1 MHSMTPELRHADRG
15 ICWGCKGPDERGPF
29 IEPAFIVTLRKEHAM
44 LTPVR
49 AASNASFSSQG
60 QTAAIVA
67 GGLGRSVVAPAPVNA
82 VEAADLN
89 SAIAGKLNILL
100 LAARERMVEA
110 LFDVIDAAG
119 RSISLDRGE
128 DESNLAFASRLA
140 DAIRRLPAARIDE
153 VERQLTEQGHSL
165 PLRTIAEALKN
176 PAGPEAARIIAYLEI
191 VRYKDRD
198 LAARAVVRS
207 YRQNDASPIRAEAR
221 PEIQL
226 QEDSRPTA
234 VMRQPAEKVP
244 VPAARLTEAAALV
257 LAEEP
262 VIAETVEAADPETPR
277 PAKTLAQSAPVAAGE
292 VAAEESVLQE
302 IEAQQ
307 LLSGD
312 PEKVDDTQEAMEQ
325 STIQPRMVSAKAD
338 PLIPR
343 NWAGI
348 VASMTEEV
356 SEMIATVIREQES
369 ETVLEDIPV
378 EAAVEIDAI
387 LDDAVISE
395 ATGTLAKP
403 PAEFMAPDAR
413 QSAALRPSQ
422 MDIAPLVAEVRQPR
436 EISAQPQMIPVPETA
451 EASYVPLA
459 ARMPEGLAYAQLPY
473 QFAKDTPSNEK
484 AGETHHQHQHHR
496 DGTSQ
501 DQQQAQSGG
510 EDAEPDA
517 EETDAAPERRA
528 PRMIDAEPSAQPA
541 GAADDPVYA
550 LYQRMVG
557 WE

>member
-1 MHSMTPELRHADRG
+1 
-15 ICWGCKGPDERGPF
+15 
-29 IEPAFIVTLRKEHAM
+29 M
-44 LTPVR
+44 LTPIR

-67 GGLGRSVVAPAPVNA
+67 SGLGQSVIAPAPVNA

-140 DAIRRLPAARIDE
+140 DAIRRLPTARIDE
-153 VERQLTEQGHSL
+153 VERQLTENGHSV

-176 PAGPEAARIIAYLEI
+176 PTGPEAARVVAYLEI

-207 YRQNDASPIRAEAR
+207 YGQNDASPMRAEAR
-221 PEIQL
+221 PEIRL
-226 QEDSRPTA
+226 HEDRLPA
-234 VMRQPAEKVP
+234 AMRQPADTA
-244 VPAARLTEAAALV
+244 PASADSLIEAAALV
-257 LAEEP
+257 TVEEAVVAE
-262 VIAETVEAADPETPR
+262 AVEAADPETPQAENR
-277 PAKTLAQSAPVAAGE
+277 AQSAPATARE
-292 VAAEESVLQE
+292 IAPEESAPQE
-302 IEAQQ
+302 IEAGQP
-307 LLSGD
+307 L
-312 PEKVDDTQEAMEQ
+312 PTEAAAADDTQATPEPPAIQTGAM
-325 STIQPRMVSAKAD
+325 SDKVD
-338 PLIPR
+338 PVIPR

-356 SEMIATVIREQES
+356 SEMIATIIREQDI
-369 ETVLEDIPV
+369 ETALEDVPV
-378 EAAVEIDAI
+378 EAAVEIDTI
-387 LDDAVISE
+387 LDDAVISD
-395 ATGTLAKP
+395 ATETLTRQ
-403 PAEFMAPDAR
+403 PAEFTAPDPR
-413 QSAALRPSQ
+413 QSAALRPPQ
-422 MDIAPLVAEVRQPR
+422 MDIEAAAAAARQPK
-436 EISAQPQMIPVPETA
+436 EISAQPQPMPLPETA

-459 ARMPEGLAYAQLPY
+459 ARMPEGFAYTQLPY
-473 QFAKDTPSNEK
+473 QFAKDTPPNEK
-484 AGETHHQHQHHR
+484 AGETHHEHQHQR
-496 DGTSQ
+496 DDASE

-517 EETDAAPERRA
+517 EETAAAPERRA
-528 PRMIDAEPSAQPA
+528 PRMIDAEPSAYQPGVA
-541 GAADDPVYA
+541 TDPVYA

>member
-1 MHSMTPELRHADRG
+1 
-15 ICWGCKGPDERGPF
+15 
-29 IEPAFIVTLRKEHAM
+29 M

-119 RSISLDRGE
+119 RSIALDRGD

-153 VERQLTEQGHSL
+153 VERQLTAQGHSL

-176 PAGPEAARIIAYLEI
+176 PAGPEAARIVAYLEI

-207 YRQNDASPIRAEAR
+207 YRQNDASPMRAEAR

-226 QEDSRPTA
+226 HEDSRPAA
-234 VMRQPAEKVP
+234 VMRQPAEKAP
-244 VPAARLTEAAALV
+244 VPAAPLTEAAALV
-257 LAEEP
+257 IAEEP
-262 VIAETVEAADPETPR
+262 VIAETVEAADPETPQPEETR
-277 PAKTLAQSAPVAAGE
+277 AQPAPVVAAE
-292 VAAEESVLQE
+292 VAAEESLPQE

-307 LLSGD
+307 LLSTD
-312 PEKVDDTQEAMEQ
+312 LDKIDDMQEAAEQ
-325 STIQPRMVSAKAD
+325 SAVQPRIVSDKAD
-338 PLIPR
+338 PVIPR

-348 VASMTEEV
+348 VASMTEEA
-356 SEMIATVIREQES
+356 SEMIATLIREQEI
-369 ETVLEDIPV
+369 ETVLEDVPV
-378 EAAVEIDAI
+378 EAAVEIDVI
-387 LDDAVISE
+387 LDEAVISE
-395 ATGTLAKP
+395 ATGSMTKQPVELA
-403 PAEFMAPDAR
+403 APDAR
-413 QSAALRPSQ
+413 QPAVLRPSQ
-422 MDIAPLVAEVRQPR
+422 TEIPPLAVEPRQPR
-436 EISAQPQMIPVPETA
+436 EISAQPHMMPVSEMTETA
-451 EASYVPLA
+451 YVPLA
-459 ARMPEGLAYAQLPY
+459 ARMPEGLAYTQLPY
-473 QFAKDTPSNEK
+473 QFAKDMMSNEK
-484 AGETHHQHQHHR
+484 AGETHHQHQHQHHR
-496 DGTSQ
+496 DGAPPDQNQ

-510 EDAEPDA
+510 EDAEPDG
-517 EETDAAPERRA
+517 EETDAAPARRT
-528 PRMIDAEPSAQPA
+528 PRMIDAEPVAHQPA
-541 GAADDPVYA
+541 DAAADPVYA

>member
-1 MHSMTPELRHADRG
+1 
-15 ICWGCKGPDERGPF
+15 
-29 IEPAFIVTLRKEHAM
+29 M

-67 GGLGRSVVAPAPVNA
+67 GGIGHSVIAPAPVNA

-153 VERQLTEQGHSL
+153 VERQLTEQGHSV

-176 PAGPEAARIIAYLEI
+176 PTGPEAARIVAYLEI

-207 YRQNDASPIRAEAR
+207 YGQNDASPMRAEAR

-226 QEDSRPTA
+226 HEDSL
-234 VMRQPAEKVP
+234 
-244 VPAARLTEAAALV
+244 PAAIRQSADKLPMPADSLIEVATPVTVEEA
-257 LAEEP
+257 
-262 VIAETVEAADPETPR
+262 VIAEAVEAADPEMPKGENR
-277 PAKTLAQSAPVAAGE
+277 AQSAPATAKE
-292 VAAEESVLQE
+292 IAPEKFASQE
-302 IEAQQ
+302 IETAQPLPTEAAAADETPEPPVIQ
-307 LLSGD
+307 PSAT
-312 PEKVDDTQEAMEQ
+312 PEKVD
-325 STIQPRMVSAKAD
+325 PV
-338 PLIPR
+338 IPR

-356 SEMIATVIREQES
+356 SEIIATIIREQDV
-369 ETVLEDIPV
+369 ETVLEDVPV
-378 EAAVEIDAI
+378 EAAVEIDTI
-387 LDDAVISE
+387 LDDAVISD
-395 ATGTLAKP
+395 ATETLTRQ
-403 PAEFMAPDAR
+403 PAEFTAPDAR

-422 MDIAPLVAEVRQPR
+422 MDIETVAAAVRQPK
-436 EISAQPQMIPVPETA
+436 EISAQPQLMPVPETA
-451 EASYVPLA
+451 EASYVPLV
-459 ARMPEGLAYAQLPY
+459 ARMPEGLAYTQLPY
-473 QFAKDTPSNEK
+473 QFAKDTPSKEK

-496 DGTSQ
+496 DDAQQ
-501 DQQQAQSGG
+501 DEQQAQSGG

-517 EETDAAPERRA
+517 EETVATPERRT
-528 PRMIDAEPSAQPA
+528 PRMIDTEPSAYQP
-541 GAADDPVYA
+541 GAAADPVYA

>member
-1 MHSMTPELRHADRG
+1 
-15 ICWGCKGPDERGPF
+15 
-29 IEPAFIVTLRKEHAM
+29 M

-67 GGLGRSVVAPAPVNA
+67 GGLGQSVIAPAPVNA

-110 LFDVIDAAG
+110 LFDIIDAAG
-119 RSISLDRGE
+119 RSISLERGE

-140 DAIRRLPAARIDE
+140 DAIRRLPTARIDE
-153 VERQLTEQGHSL
+153 VERQLTENGHSV

-176 PAGPEAARIIAYLEI
+176 PTGPEAARVVAYLEI

-207 YRQNDASPIRAEAR
+207 YGQNDASPMRAEAR
-221 PEIQL
+221 PEIRL
-226 QEDSRPTA
+226 PEVRLHEDSLPA
-234 VMRQPAEKVP
+234 AMRQPADTA
-244 VPAARLTEAAALV
+244 PASADSLIEAAALATV
-257 LAEEP
+257 EEA
-262 VIAETVEAADPETPR
+262 VIAEAAEAADLESPKAENR
-277 PAKTLAQSAPVAAGE
+277 AQSAPVTAREIAPKKS
-292 VAAEESVLQE
+292 APRE
-302 IEAQQ
+302 IEAGQPLPTEAAAADDTLAPPEPAAIQ
-307 LLSGD
+307 TSAMA
-312 PEKVDDTQEAMEQ
+312 EKVD
-325 STIQPRMVSAKAD
+325 PV
-338 PLIPR
+338 IPR

-356 SEMIATVIREQES
+356 SEMIATIIREQDV
-369 ETVLEDIPV
+369 ETVQDDVPV
-378 EAAVEIDAI
+378 EAAVEIDTI
-387 LDDAVISE
+387 LDDAVISD
-395 ATGTLAKP
+395 ATETLTRQ
-403 PAEFMAPDAR
+403 PAEFTAPDAR
-413 QSAALRPSQ
+413 QSAALRPPQ
-422 MDIAPLVAEVRQPR
+422 MDIEAAVAAALQPK
-436 EISAQPQMIPVPETA
+436 EISAQPQMRPVPETA

-459 ARMPEGLAYAQLPY
+459 ARMPEGFAYSQLPY

-496 DGTSQ
+496 DDASE

-510 EDAEPDA
+510 GDAEPGA
-517 EETDAAPERRA
+517 EETAAAPGRRT
-528 PRMIDAEPSAQPA
+528 PRMIDAEPSVYQP
-541 GAADDPVYA
+541 GAAADPVYA

>member
-1 MHSMTPELRHADRG
+1 
-15 ICWGCKGPDERGPF
+15 
-29 IEPAFIVTLRKEHAM
+29 M

-67 GGLGRSVVAPAPVNA
+67 SGLGQSVIAPAPVNA

-128 DESNLAFASRLA
+128 DESNLAFAARLA
-140 DAIRRLPAARIDE
+140 DAIRRLPTARIDE
-153 VERQLTEQGHSL
+153 VERQLTENGHSV

-176 PAGPEAARIIAYLEI
+176 PTGPEAARVVAYLEI

-207 YRQNDASPIRAEAR
+207 YGQNDASPMRAEAR
-221 PEIQL
+221 PEIRL
-226 QEDSRPTA
+226 PEIRLHEDSLPA
-234 VMRQPAEKVP
+234 AMRQPTDTA
-244 VPAARLTEAAALV
+244 PASADSLIEAAALATV
-257 LAEEP
+257 EEAVVAE
-262 VIAETVEAADPETPR
+262 AVEAADPETPQAENR
-277 PAKTLAQSAPVAAGE
+277 AQSAPAT
-292 VAAEESVLQE
+292 AAEIAPEKSAPRE
-302 IEAQQ
+302 IEAGQPLPMEAAAADDTPETPAPPAVQ
-307 LLSGD
+307 
-312 PEKVDDTQEAMEQ
+312 PRAMAEKVD
-325 STIQPRMVSAKAD
+325 PV
-338 PLIPR
+338 IPR

-356 SEMIATVIREQES
+356 SEMIVTIIREQDV
-369 ETVLEDIPV
+369 ETVQDDLSV
-378 EAAVEIDAI
+378 EAAVEIDTI
-387 LDDAVISE
+387 LDDAVISD
-395 ATGTLAKP
+395 ATETLTRQ
-403 PAEFMAPDAR
+403 PAEFTAPDAR

-422 MDIAPLVAEVRQPR
+422 MDIETVAVRQPK
-436 EISAQPQMIPVPETA
+436 EISAQPQMMPLPETA

-459 ARMPEGLAYAQLPY
+459 ARMPEGFAYSQLPY

-484 AGETHHQHQHHR
+484 AGETHHQHQHDR
-496 DGTSQ
+496 DDASE

-510 EDAEPDA
+510 GDAEPDA
-517 EETDAAPERRA
+517 EETAAAPERT
-528 PRMIDAEPSAQPA
+528 PRMIDAEPSACQPGVA
-541 GAADDPVYA
+541 TDPVYA

>member
-1 MHSMTPELRHADRG
+1 
-15 ICWGCKGPDERGPF
+15 
-29 IEPAFIVTLRKEHAM
+29 M

-60 QTAAIVA
+60 QAAAIVA
-67 GGLGRSVVAPAPVNA
+67 SGLGHSAIAPPPVNA

-140 DAIRRLPAARIDE
+140 DAIRQLPTAGIDE
-153 VERQLTEQGHSL
+153 VGRQLTEQGHSV

-176 PAGPEAARIIAYLEI
+176 PTGPEAARIVAYLEI

-207 YRQNDASPIRAEAR
+207 YGQNDASPMRAEPR
-221 PEIQL
+221 PEIRL
-226 QEDSRPTA
+226 PEIRLHEDSLPA
-234 VMRQPAEKVP
+234 AMRQPADKLPAPADSLIEAAALTTTEEAVIAEAVEAADAETPQAENRAQSTPATAREVAPEKSAP
-244 VPAARLTEAAALV
+244 QEIEAGQPLPTEAAA
-257 LAEEP
+257 ADDTQATPEP
-262 VIAETVEAADPETPR
+262 PAIQPR
-277 PAKTLAQSAPVAAGE
+277 AMS
-292 VAAEESVLQE
+292 
-302 IEAQQ
+302 
-307 LLSGD
+307 
-312 PEKVDDTQEAMEQ
+312 EKVD
-325 STIQPRMVSAKAD
+325 PV
-338 PLIPR
+338 IPR

-356 SEMIATVIREQES
+356 SELIATIIREQDV
-369 ETVLEDIPV
+369 ETVLEDVPV

-387 LDDAVISE
+387 LDDAVISD
-395 ATGTLAKP
+395 ATETLRQ
-403 PAEFMAPDAR
+403 PAEFTAPDPR
-413 QSAALRPSQ
+413 QSAALRPPQ
-422 MDIAPLVAEVRQPR
+422 MDEAAAAAARQPK
-436 EISAQPQMIPVPETA
+436 EISAQPQTMPIAETA
-451 EASYVPLA
+451 EASYLPLA
-459 ARMPEGLAYAQLPY
+459 AKMPEGLAYSQLPY
-473 QFAKDTPSNEK
+473 QFAKDTPSNEE

-496 DGTSQ
+496 DDASE

-517 EETDAAPERRA
+517 ETTDTAPERRT
-528 PRMIDAEPSAQPA
+528 PRMIDTEPSAYQP
-541 GAADDPVYA
+541 GRPADDPVYT

>member
-1 MHSMTPELRHADRG
+1 
-15 ICWGCKGPDERGPF
+15 
-29 IEPAFIVTLRKEHAM
+29 M

-67 GGLGRSVVAPAPVNA
+67 GGLGQSVIAPAPVNA

-119 RSISLDRGE
+119 RSISLDRGD

-140 DAIRRLPAARIDE
+140 DTIRRLPAARIDE
-153 VERQLTEQGHSL
+153 VERQLTAQGHGL

-176 PAGPEAARIIAYLEI
+176 PTGPEAARIVAYLEI

-207 YRQNDASPIRAEAR
+207 YGQNDASPMRAEAR

-226 QEDSRPTA
+226 HEDNRPTA
-234 VMRQPAEKVP
+234 ATRQLAEKVP
-244 VPAARLTEAAALV
+244 VLVAPLTEAAALV
-257 LAEEP
+257 TAEEP
-262 VIAETVEAADPETPR
+262 LIAETPQPEEA
-277 PAKTLAQSAPVAAGE
+277 PAQPAPVAAAE
-292 VAAEESVLQE
+292 VAAEESLPQE

-307 LLSGD
+307 LLSTD
-312 PEKVDDTQEAMEQ
+312 PDKIEDTQEAVEQ
-325 STIQPRMVSAKAD
+325 SAVQPRIVSDKAD
-338 PLIPR
+338 PVIPR

-348 VASMTEEV
+348 VASMTEEA
-356 SEMIATVIREQES
+356 SEMIATLIREQEI
-369 ETVLEDIPV
+369 ETVLEDVPV
-378 EAAVEIDAI
+378 EAAVEIDTI

-395 ATGTLAKP
+395 ATGSLTKQPVELA
-403 PAEFMAPDAR
+403 APDVR
-413 QSAALRPSQ
+413 QTAALRPSQ
-422 MDIAPLVAEVRQPR
+422 PDIPPLVVETRQPR
-436 EISAQPQMIPVPETA
+436 EVSAQAEMIPLPETI
-451 EASYVPLA
+451 ESPYVPLA
-459 ARMPEGLAYAQLPY
+459 ARMPEGLAYTQLPY
-473 QFAKDTPSNEK
+473 QFAKDILSNEK

-496 DGTSQ
+496 DDAQQ
-501 DQQQAQSGG
+501 DEQQAQSGG

-517 EETDAAPERRA
+517 EETAATPERRT
-528 PRMIDAEPSAQPA
+528 PRMIDTEPSAYQP
-541 GAADDPVYA
+541 GAAPDPVYA

>member
-1 MHSMTPELRHADRG
+1 
-15 ICWGCKGPDERGPF
+15 
-29 IEPAFIVTLRKEHAM
+29 M

-67 GGLGRSVVAPAPVNA
+67 SGLGRSVVAPAPVNA

-140 DAIRRLPAARIDE
+140 DAIRRLPPAKIEE

-176 PAGPEAARIIAYLEI
+176 PAGPEAARIVAYLEM

-207 YRQNDASPIRAEAR
+207 YRQNDASPMRAEAR

-226 QEDSRPTA
+226 HEDNRPAAAT
-234 VMRQPAEKVP
+234 RQPAEKMP
-244 VPAARLTEAAALV
+244 LPAALTEVAALGI
-257 LAEEP
+257 AAEP
-262 VIAETVEAADPETPR
+262 VIIETVEAAVPETPQ
-277 PAKTLAQSAPVAAGE
+277 PEKDEAQSAPL
-292 VAAEESVLQE
+292 VAAEVVAEEPVPQE
-302 IEAQQ
+302 IEARQ
-307 LLSGD
+307 LLSEDMVPGD
-312 PEKVDDTQEAMEQ
+312 LDKVDDTQEAVEQ
-325 STIQPRMVSAKAD
+325 PAVQSRAASDKAD
-338 PLIPR
+338 PVIPR

-356 SEMIATVIREQES
+356 SEMIATIIREQEI
-369 ETVLEDIPV
+369 ETVLEDVPV

-387 LDDAVISE
+387 LDEAVISE
-395 ATGTLAKP
+395 ATGTLTKQP
-403 PAEFMAPDAR
+403 VEPAAPDVR
-413 QSAALRPSQ
+413 QAAALHPSQ
-422 MDIAPLVAEVRQPR
+422 TDITPLAVEPRQPR
-436 EISAQPQMIPVPETA
+436 EIAAQPETIPVPETA
-451 EASYVPLA
+451 EPSYVPLA
-459 ARMPEGLAYAQLPY
+459 ARMPEGLAYTQVPY
-473 QFAKDTPSNEK
+473 QFAKDMLPNEK

-496 DGTSQ
+496 DDDAPE

-510 EDAEPDA
+510 EEAEPDG
-517 EETDAAPERRA
+517 EETDAAPARRT
-528 PRMIDAEPSAQPA
+528 PRMIDAEPVAYQPA
-541 GAADDPVYA
+541 AAAADPVYA

>member
-1 MHSMTPELRHADRG
+1 
-15 ICWGCKGPDERGPF
+15 
-29 IEPAFIVTLRKEHAM
+29 M

-49 AASNASFSSQG
+49 AASNASFSSQS

-67 GGLGRSVVAPAPVNA
+67 SGLGQSVIAPAPVNA

-119 RSISLDRGE
+119 RSISLERGE

-140 DAIRRLPAARIDE
+140 DAIRRLPTARIDE
-153 VERQLTEQGHSL
+153 VERQLTENGHSV

-176 PAGPEAARIIAYLEI
+176 PTGPEAARVVAYLEI

-207 YRQNDASPIRAEAR
+207 YGQNDASPMRTEAR
-221 PEIQL
+221 PEIRL
-226 QEDSRPTA
+226 PEIRLHEDSLPA
-234 VMRQPAEKVP
+234 AMHQPADAA
-244 VPAARLTEAAALV
+244 PASADSALATVEEA
-257 LAEEP
+257 
-262 VIAETVEAADPETPR
+262 VIAEAVEAADPESPKAENR
-277 PAKTLAQSAPVAAGE
+277 AQSAPVTAREIAPE
-292 VAAEESVLQE
+292 KSAPRE
-302 IEAQQ
+302 IEAGQPLPTEAAAADDTPATPEPAAIQ
-307 LLSGD
+307 TSAMA
-312 PEKVDDTQEAMEQ
+312 EKVD
-325 STIQPRMVSAKAD
+325 PV
-338 PLIPR
+338 IPR

-356 SEMIATVIREQES
+356 SEMIVTIIREQDVQ
-369 ETVLEDIPV
+369 TVLEDVPV
-378 EAAVEIDAI
+378 EAAVEIDTI
-387 LDDAVISE
+387 LDDAVISD
-395 ATGTLAKP
+395 ATETLTRQ
-403 PAEFMAPDAR
+403 PAEFTAPDPR

-422 MDIAPLVAEVRQPR
+422 MDIEAAAAAARQPK
-436 EISAQPQMIPVPETA
+436 EISAQPQMRPVPEMA

-459 ARMPEGLAYAQLPY
+459 ARMPEGFAYSQLPY

-496 DGTSQ
+496 DDASE
-501 DQQQAQSGG
+501 DQQQAQSDGG
-510 EDAEPDA
+510 DAEPDA
-517 EETDAAPERRA
+517 EETAAAPERRT
-528 PRMIDAEPSAQPA
+528 PRMIDAEPSVYQP
-541 GAADDPVYA
+541 GVADDPVYA

>member
-1 MHSMTPELRHADRG
+1 
-15 ICWGCKGPDERGPF
+15 
-29 IEPAFIVTLRKEHAM
+29 M

-67 GGLGRSVVAPAPVNA
+67 SGLGHSVIAPAPVNA

-140 DAIRRLPAARIDE
+140 DAIRRLPTARIDE
-153 VERQLTEQGHSL
+153 VERQLTENGHSV

-176 PAGPEAARIIAYLEI
+176 PTGPEAARVVAYLEI

-207 YRQNDASPIRAEAR
+207 YGQNDASPMRAEAR
-221 PEIQL
+221 PEIRL
-226 QEDSRPTA
+226 HEDRLPA
-234 VMRQPAEKVP
+234 AMRQPADTA
-244 VPAARLTEAAALV
+244 PASADSLIEAAALATV
-257 LAEEP
+257 EEA
-262 VIAETVEAADPETPR
+262 VIAEAVEAADPEAPKAENR
-277 PAKTLAQSAPVAAGE
+277 AQSAPATAREIAPEKSAPQEMEAGQPLPMEAA
-292 VAAEESVLQE
+292 AADDTPETPEPAAIQPRAMS
-302 IEAQQ
+302 
-307 LLSGD
+307 
-312 PEKVDDTQEAMEQ
+312 EKVD
-325 STIQPRMVSAKAD
+325 PV
-338 PLIPR
+338 IPR

-356 SEMIATVIREQES
+356 SEMIATIIREQGI
-369 ETVLEDIPV
+369 ETVLEDVPV
-378 EAAVEIDAI
+378 EAAVEIDTI
-387 LDDAVISE
+387 LDDAVISD
-395 ATGTLAKP
+395 ATETLTRQ
-403 PAEFMAPDAR
+403 PAEFTASDPR
-413 QSAALRPSQ
+413 QSAALRPPQ
-422 MDIAPLVAEVRQPR
+422 MDIETVAVRQPK
-436 EISAQPQMIPVPETA
+436 EISAQPQMMPVPETA

-459 ARMPEGLAYAQLPY
+459 ARMPEGLAYTQLPY

-496 DGTSQ
+496 DDASE

-517 EETDAAPERRA
+517 EETAAAPERRT
-528 PRMIDAEPSAQPA
+528 PRMIDTEPSAYQP

>member
-1 MHSMTPELRHADRG
+1 
-15 ICWGCKGPDERGPF
+15 
-29 IEPAFIVTLRKEHAM
+29 M

-60 QTAAIVA
+60 QAAAIVA
-67 GGLGRSVVAPAPVNA
+67 SGIGQSVIAPAPVNA

-153 VERQLTEQGHSL
+153 VERQLTAQGHGL

-176 PAGPEAARIIAYLEI
+176 PTGPEAARIVAYLEI

-198 LAARAVVRS
+198 LAARAVMRS
-207 YRQNDASPIRAEAR
+207 YRQNDASPMRAEAR

-226 QEDSRPTA
+226 HEDNRPAAAT
-234 VMRQPAEKVP
+234 RQLAEKVP
-244 VPAARLTEAAALV
+244 VLVAPLTEAAALV
-257 LAEEP
+257 TAEEP
-262 VIAETVEAADPETPR
+262 LIAETVEAADPETPQPEEA
-277 PAKTLAQSAPVAAGE
+277 PAQPAPVAAAE
-292 VAAEESVLQE
+292 VAVEESLPQE

-307 LLSGD
+307 LLSTD
-312 PEKVDDTQEAMEQ
+312 LDKIEDTQEAVEQ
-325 STIQPRMVSAKAD
+325 SAVEPRIVSDKAD
-338 PLIPR
+338 PVIPR

-348 VASMTEEV
+348 VASMTEEA
-356 SEMIATVIREQES
+356 SEMIATLIREQEI
-369 ETVLEDIPV
+369 ETVLEDVPV
-378 EAAVEIDAI
+378 EAAVEIDTI
-387 LDDAVISE
+387 LDEAVISE
-395 ATGTLAKP
+395 ATGSLTKQPVELA
-403 PAEFMAPDAR
+403 APDVR
-413 QSAALRPSQ
+413 QTAALRPSQ
-422 MDIAPLVAEVRQPR
+422 PDIPPLVVETRQPR
-436 EISAQPQMIPVPETA
+436 EASAQAEMIPLPETI
-451 EASYVPLA
+451 ESPYVPLA
-459 ARMPEGLAYAQLPY
+459 ARMPEGLAYTQLPY
-473 QFAKDTPSNEK
+473 QFAKDILSNEK

-496 DGTSQ
+496 DGAPQ
-501 DQQQAQSGG
+501 DQNQDEQQAQSGG
-510 EDAEPDA
+510 EDAEPDG
-517 EETDAAPERRA
+517 EETDVAPARRT
-528 PRMIDAEPSAQPA
+528 PRMIDAEPVAHQPA
-541 GAADDPVYA
+541 GAAADPVYA